1 MRIQASAGK
10 AGGVLSARVTAEI
23 GSGPEPDPAQDPAQ
37 RPISFF
43 ADPLGWLLGLFGV
56 T

>member
-10 AGGVLSARVTAEI
+10 AGGVLSARFTVEI
-23 GSGPEPDPAQDPAQ
+23 GDQHPDPAQDPAP

-43 ADPLGWLLGLFGV
+43 ADPLGWLLGIFGV